1 MNTEITAFTD
11 PTTRFDV
18 PENQD
23 GPPAVEPPPAPV
35 SERVSIP
42 RASVVETTE
51 GVIVSLEMP
60 GVPRE
65 DIEITLERDELVV
78 VGRRPAEDY
87 ANHQV
92 LRQERTRASFRRTFL
107 LGDKIDGSKVTAAYA
122 DGVLRLTLPTSES
135 AKARKI
141 VID

>member
-11 PTTRFDV
+11 PTSRFDV

-23 GPPAVEPPPAPV
+23 ASPAVEPPPAPV
-35 SERVSIP
+35 TERVSVP